1 MSAGS
6 LLGQFIEPVYFSS
19 IILGSFYHS
28 QHMLRAMCT
37 RLVPVTT
44 DYDSGELRS
53 SLPAEFTPCMPL
65 LSGISNSESRQPGK
79 CPTFAVNW
87 LLGNEQLEVITIM
100 RGKTEQDKPSQL
112 CKFETFKLYID
123 VMSKLRRRSGMG
135 AVDVQVDH
143 YADVKAAYKPYQ
155 LAKELIAERFQQE
168 RMGYWVNKPHE
179 HDDFCLSDSLA
190 AMEAIIAAM
199 QHSLQ
204 QMKDTSAPLK
214 ASVTPPGDVA
224 AATIPDD
231 DVNYEGLK
239 EMFDVPMV
247 PAATT
252 TIAAA
257 IDSDTVMVEPKQDEP
272 VLHDQ

>member
-37 RLVPVTT
+37 RLVPTT
-44 DYDSGELRS
+44 ADYDSGELRS
-53 SLPAEFTPCMPL
+53 SLPAEFTPCTPL

-123 VMSKLRRRSGMG
+123 VMGKLRRRSGVG
-135 AVDVQVDH
+135 A
-143 YADVKAAYKPYQ
+143 AASG
-155 LAKELIAERFQQE
+155 LL
-168 RMGYWVNKPHE
+168 
-179 HDDFCLSDSLA
+179 
-190 AMEAIIAAM
+190 
-199 QHSLQ
+199 
-204 QMKDTSAPLK
+204 
-214 ASVTPPGDVA
+214 VA
-224 AATIPDD
+224 AQKSVSVEA
-231 DVNYEGLK
+231 
-239 EMFDVPMV
+239 
-247 PAATT
+247 PAATRT
-252 TIAAA
+252 PALASSGCRRPCRTCPPIRY
-257 IDSDTVMVEPKQDEP
+257 
-272 VLHDQ
+272 